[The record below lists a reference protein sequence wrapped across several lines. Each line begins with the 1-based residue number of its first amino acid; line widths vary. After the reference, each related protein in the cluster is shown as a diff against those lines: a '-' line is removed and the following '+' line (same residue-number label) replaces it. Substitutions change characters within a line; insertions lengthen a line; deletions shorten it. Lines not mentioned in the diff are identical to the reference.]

1 MDPSKSRVVT
11 EKGKPA
17 HRIIQGSGRENTTF
31 LACVNAEG
39 KALPPLVIYEANKLW
54 SSWIGDENKWMV
66 KGSFFGVS
74 TTGWMNS
81 TIFHQWFVEFTE
93 FVPILLLFDG
103 HMSHLDLKTILKLH
117 IPIILQS

>member
-1 MDPSKSRVVT
+1 M
-11 EKGKPA
+11 
-17 HRIIQGSGRENTTF
+17 
-31 LACVNAEG
+31 ACVNAEG

-54 SSWIGDENKWMV
+54 SSWIGDKNEWMV

-74 TTGWMNS
+74 TTGCMNS

-93 FVPILLLFDG
+93 LVQARPILLLFDG
-103 HMSHLDLKTILKLH
+103 HISHLDLKTILKLH